1 MKFRVGLGYDSH
13 KLVDKNINQFPFIL
27 GGIEI
32 PFEKSCVA
40 HSDGDVL
47 IHAIC
52 DALLGAA
59 ALQDIG
65 TQFPDTDPQY
75 KNCNSQKLLSNV
87 AELVTKNRWEINNID
102 ATIILEK
109 PKLSPYKELIKK
121 NIASILSISKDSVS
135 IKAKTNEQQD
145 SVGRG
150 ESVVAHVIVSIISKQ

>member
-1 MKFRVGLGYDSH
+1 MNFRVGLGYDSH

-32 PFEKSCVA
+32 PFEKSCIA

-47 IHAIC
+47 IHALC

-65 TQFPDTDPQY
+65 THFPDNDSQY
-75 KNCNSQKLLSNV
+75 KKCNSETLLANV
-87 AELVTKNRWEINNID
+87 AELISQKGWKINNID

-109 PKLSPYKELIKK
+109 PKLAPYKELIKN
-121 NIASILSISKDSVS
+121 NIATILLISEESVS

>member
-1 MKFRVGLGYDSH
+1 MNFRVGLGYDSH
-13 KLVDKNINQFPFIL
+13 KLVDKNINQFPFLL
-27 GGIEI
+27 GGVEI
-32 PFEKSCVA
+32 PFEKSCIA

-47 IHAIC
+47 IHALC

-65 TQFPDTDPQY
+65 TQFPDNDPKY
-75 KNCNSQKLLSNV
+75 KNCNSKMLLENV
-87 AELVTKNRWEINNID
+87 AKLISQKGWLINNID
-102 ATIILEK
+102 VTIIIEK
-109 PKLSPYKELIKK
+109 PKLATYKELIKK
-121 NIASILSISKDSVS
+121 NIASILDVSEENIS